1 MNELFTEAVF
11 ADGKKKIE
19 PLEAQFKV
27 VKDILTAEI
36 RKQDE
41 SERRNERTPYKF
53 NPVMY
58 WKNPEFKK
66 LENTIADIFGFRHVL
81 IEPYRERYSTKAK
94 IFESKQINAV
104 VYRESRFPI
113 DGLVTDKGFYDSTHS
128 LVMDIFISLGL
139 INTLEPDEITAVL
152 LHEFG
157 HGIDPALMEITYAE
171 TNVLSKYLTNRI
183 PETTAAEKKVMKLFG
198 NKKWKT
204 GFVSFF
210 MNVVPEKSQSLMS
223 RFLGIF
229 ESNEKQQKRALE
241 RIKKAINA
249 DITRFDH
256 VHFSE
261 AYADNFA
268 RMYGYGPAL
277 ARGLS
282 RADKVYDDRFNSRY
296 AKEKARNAA
305 IVSITESMLKD
316 VHKTD
321 IHRIRA
327 LLREYK
333 LDIEDPNTPDVVK
346 KQLQSD
352 ADELEKVLDDYL
364 NNRGDMQ
371 KRVNKLINDELQE
384 MEEKGVFKEAM
395 QLEEELT
402 DLFEFTDLD
411 LLTEGAT
418 PRERELKK
426 IVDNIHSNLKV
437 MHKDLWSVIEPAIR
451 KHINENKG
459 YWGTAVN
466 YLYIDIGDEKGPKD
480 EHWFHLPSKYRIKR
494 IITKIIDSP
503 EEKNVYC
510 YFHVCL
516 TSSIQLSKEKVK
528 ELKDAMYKA
537 VDPVLKK
544 YIDKDWLNIPP
555 SNYTYYYTYWVYD
568 LSFRLCLGEKIM
580 TDGVDISVFESVD
593 DISV

>member
-1 MNELFTEAVF
+1 MGE
-11 ADGKKKIE
+11 
-19 PLEAQFKV
+19 
-27 VKDILTAEI
+27 
-36 RKQDE
+36 
-41 SERRNERTPYKF
+41 
-53 NPVMY
+53 
-58 WKNPEFKK
+58 
-66 LENTIADIFGFRHVL
+66 
-81 IEPYRERYSTKAK
+81 
-94 IFESKQINAV
+94 
-104 VYRESRFPI
+104 
-113 DGLVTDKGFYDSTHS
+113 
-128 LVMDIFISLGL
+128 
-139 INTLEPDEITAVL
+139 
-152 LHEFG
+152 
-157 HGIDPALMEITYAE
+157 
-171 TNVLSKYLTNRI
+171 
-183 PETTAAEKKVMKLFG
+183 FG
-198 NKKWKT
+198 NKT
-204 GFVSFF
+204 GLV
-210 MNVVPEKSQSLMS
+210 KCT
-223 RFLGIF
+223 
-229 ESNEKQQKRALE
+229 SNGRW
-241 RIKKAINA
+241 IY
-249 DITRFDH
+249 
-256 VHFSE
+256 V
-261 AYADNFA
+261 
-268 RMYGYGPAL
+268 
-277 ARGLS
+277 
-282 RADKVYDDRFNSRY
+282 
-296 AKEKARNAA
+296 
-305 IVSITESMLKD
+305 
-316 VHKTD
+316 
-321 IHRIRA
+321 
-327 LLREYK
+327 
-333 LDIEDPNTPDVVK
+333 
-346 KQLQSD
+346 
-352 ADELEKVLDDYL
+352 
-364 NNRGDMQ
+364 
-371 KRVNKLINDELQE
+371 
-384 MEEKGVFKEAM
+384 EKGVFKEAM

-411 LLTEGAT
+411 LLNEGAT